1 MKKARSNYSG
11 TILSRTSALLC
22 LGVLLCAPLSGSAE
36 NASAKALSAQSVQQS
51 RTVKGHIVDE
61 TGEPM
66 IGVSVKVKGSQ
77 TATITDLDGNFA
89 ISAAPGDLLEVTYI
103 GYKTQTVKAT
113 ATSVSLKLEPEA
125 SDLDEVV
132 VIGFGVQKKRDL
144 TGAISSVKSEDITIS
159 PMPNPVEALQG
170 KVAGLDVTRSSGQ
183 AGASSSM
190 QLRGTRSLEASGD
203 PLVLIDG
210 MAGDLT
216 TLNANDIE
224 SIEVLK
230 DAASTAVYGSAG
242 ANGIIIVTTKSGKE
256 GRVKVNFNTYVGING
271 WSSVPKVHGAQ
282 EYFNIK
288 KKAQMIANTYTT
300 DEMVLG
306 ENVYA
311 AYMNGESI
319 DWADALLKTGVTQ
332 NYSLSVSGGSE
343 KTKAYMS
350 MNFSGEDGQY
360 DNDKY
365 KVYSTNMKIDHK
377 INKIVS
383 VGMNLQGS
391 YTYKNSA
398 YARLENLL
406 VKNPIGSLYDE
417 DGNIN
422 PYPVIDDR
430 NVVNVLVNNKSTYR
444 NNNQNTKIYLN
455 PYIRINPIKG
465 LTFESRMQVSLS
477 YSKANRFN
485 GIGSYAY
492 WSNVGNNPDGI
503 NTTTDVSASVA
514 TNNSANYKWENILT
528 YNFQIN
534 KDHDFTVMGATS
546 WNHNRNEYTYAS
558 ANCLTAN
565 EYLWHNLGSGQNQ
578 QANSSYTMSKGMGFI
593 GRITYSYKGKYLAS
607 ASVRHDGSSRL
618 ADGNRW
624 DTFPAF
630 SLGWRISEEKFMEKT
645 RSWLDNLKIRFGYGV
660 TGTASISP
668 YQTQALLSQSYR
680 ILGNQTLIS
689 YNYPQE
695 IVDPNLGWEKSYNT
709 NIGIDA
715 SFLNGRIS
723 LSADYYN
730 TTTKDIIWR
739 SLVPV
744 TNGGFNTSTQYTTT
758 TNICESNTKGL
769 ELTLSG
775 RPFIAKKEGD
785 FSWTIDATYTYGK
798 EKLTKFSSDD
808 GSDQYIDGKKILKVG
823 EPINSLYGYKLNGTW
838 KLSEADE
845 AAIFNAEPG
854 DLKINCADL
863 TRHVGENGVVYYTG
877 VNADGEMVTYDA
889 SNPYDASTARQ
900 VIGHT
905 QPDWTMGLKNS
916 FTYKGF
922 DLSIYLYWR
931 YGQMIDYGF
940 LGKFDPTGSGNF
952 PAYFDYW
959 TEETGNQNHR
969 YPALHGAKS
978 INQYIG
984 YDGLSFVDGS
994 FWKVKNITLG
1004 YTLPKNLLKKIG
1016 IENVRVYGTIT
1027 NPFVFAKSSLL
1038 KDYDPEMAGSLD
1050 YPLTKQ
1056 MVFGLNVT
1064 F

>member
-1 MKKARSNYSG
+1 MKKARSIYSG
-11 TILSRTSALLC
+11 SGLTRQTVVLGLSALLLSP
-22 LGVLLCAPLSGSAE
+22 LGAQAGNADAKVLATQA
-36 NASAKALSAQSVQQS
+36 VQQG
-51 RTVKGHIVDE
+51 RTVKGHVVDE

-66 IGVSVKVKGSQ
+66 IGVTVKVKGGKA
-77 TATITDLDGNFA
+77 ATITDFDGNFTINA
-89 ISAAPGDLLEVTYI
+89 EPGDEIEITYI
-103 GYKTQTVKAT
+103 GYKPLTVKAGS
-113 ATSVSLKLEPEA
+113 TSLSLKMNPDA

-132 VIGFGVQKKRDL
+132 VIGYGVQKKRDL

-183 AGASSSM
+183 AGAGSSM
-190 QLRGTRSLEASGD
+190 QLRGTRSLTASGN

-242 ANGIIIVTTKSGKE
+242 ANGIIIVTTKGGKE
-256 GRVKVNFNTYVGING
+256 GRTKVNFNSYIGVNG
-271 WSSVPKVHGAQ
+271 WSSVPKVHSAQ
-282 EYFNIK
+282 DYFNIRK
-288 KKAQMIANTYTT
+288 QAQIVANTYTT

-306 ENVYA
+306 ENAYA

-319 DWADALLKTGVTQ
+319 DWADELLKTGITQ
-332 NYSLSVSGGSE
+332 NYSLSISGGTE

-360 DNDKY
+360 DNDNY

-377 INKIVS
+377 INKIVN

-391 YTYKNSA
+391 YTYKNAA

-406 VKNPIGSLYDE
+406 VASPIGSLYDE

-422 PYPVIDDR
+422 PFPVVDD
-430 NVVNVLVNNKSTYR
+430 NKTVNILLNNKNTYR
-444 NNNQNTKIYLN
+444 NNNQNTQIYLN

-477 YSKANRFN
+477 YSKSNRFN
-485 GIGSYAY
+485 GIGSYNY
-492 WSNVGNNPDGI
+492 WNASDIPDGI
-503 NTTTDVSASVA
+503 NTSDKVDASVS
-514 TNNSANYKWENILT
+514 TSHSANYKWENILT

-534 KDHDFTVMGATS
+534 KNHDFTIMGATS
-546 WNHNRNEYTYAS
+546 WNHNRNEYVSAAS
-558 ANCLTAN
+558 NTLTAN
-565 EYLWHNLGSGQNQ
+565 EYLWHNLGTGQNQ
-578 QANSSYTMSKGMGFI
+578 QAGSSYTMSKGMGFI
-593 GRITYSYKGKYLAS
+593 GRITYSYMGKYLAS

-618 ADGNRW
+618 AEGNKW

-645 RSWLDNLKIRFGYGV
+645 KGWLDNLKIRFGWGV

-668 YQTQALLSQSYR
+668 YQTITELSQSYR

-689 YNYPQE
+689 YNYPQG

-730 TTTKDIIWR
+730 TTTKDIIWS

-744 TNGGFNTSTQYTTT
+744 TNGAFNTSAQYTTT

-808 GSDQYIDGKKILKVG
+808 GTSQYINGKSILKVG
-823 EPINSLYGYKLNGTW
+823 EPINSLYGYKLDGTW

-863 TRHVGENGVVYYTG
+863 TRHIGDNGEIYYTG
-877 VNADGEMVTYDA
+877 INAEGEMVTYDA
-889 SNPYDASTARQ
+889 NNPYDASTARQ

-905 QPDWTMGLKNS
+905 QPDWTMGLKNT

-922 DLSIYLYWR
+922 DLSVYLYWR
-931 YGQMIDYGF
+931 YGQTIDYGL
-940 LGKFDPTGSGNF
+940 LGRFDPTGNQNF
-952 PAYFDYW
+952 PTYFDYW

-978 INQYIG
+978 ISQYIG

-1004 YTLPKNLLKKIG
+1004 YTLPKNLLKRIG
-1016 IENVRVYGTIT
+1016 IENIRVYGTIT
-1027 NPFVFAKSSLL
+1027 NPFVFAKSDLL
-1038 KDYDPEMAGSLD
+1038 KDYDPEMAGNLN

-1056 MVFGLNVT
+1056 LVFGLNVT

>member
-1 MKKARSNYSG
+1 ME
-11 TILSRTSALLC
+11 LS
-22 LGVLLCAPLSGSAE
+22 
-36 NASAKALSAQSVQQS
+36 
-51 RTVKGHIVDE
+51 
-61 TGEPM
+61 
-66 IGVSVKVKGSQ
+66 
-77 TATITDLDGNFA
+77 
-89 ISAAPGDLLEVTYI
+89 YI
-103 GYKTQTVKAT
+103 GYKTTTFT
-113 ATSVSLKLEPEA
+113 AVSGKPANIKMSPDNTGLE
-125 SDLDEVV
+125 EVV
-132 VIGFGVQKKRDL
+132 VIGYGTQKKRDL
-144 TGAISSVKSEDITIS
+144 TGAVSSVKAEDITIS

-170 KVAGLDVTRSSGQ
+170 KVAGLDITRSSGQ
-183 AGASSSM
+183 AGAGSTM

-242 ANGIIIVTTKSGKE
+242 ANGIIIVTTKSGKA
-256 GRVKVNFNTYVGING
+256 GRIKVNLNSYIGVNG
-271 WSSVPKVHGAQ
+271 WSSTPKMHSAQ

-288 KKAQMIANTYTT
+288 KQAQIAGNTYTT

-306 ENVYA
+306 EEVYA
-311 AYMNGESI
+311 AYMNGETI
-319 DWADALLKTGVTQ
+319 DWVDTLLKTGVTQ
-332 NYSLSVSGGSE
+332 NHSLSVSGGSE

-350 MNFSGEDGQY
+350 MNFSGENGQY
-360 DNDKY
+360 SNDNY

-398 YARLENLL
+398 YAKLENSL
-406 VKNPIGSLYDE
+406 VTSPIGSLYDA

-422 PYPVIDDR
+422 PYPVVGDNNTI
-430 NVVNVLVNNKSTYR
+430 NLLVNNKSTYR

-455 PYIRINPIKG
+455 PYIRITPLKG
-465 LTFESRMQVSLS
+465 LTFESRMQVSLN

-485 GIGSYAY
+485 GIGSYNY
-492 WSNVGNNPDGI
+492 WNSGSIPDGI
-503 NTTTDVSASVA
+503 STTTDVDASVA
-514 TNNSANYKWENILT
+514 INHSANYKWENILT

-534 KDHDFTVMGATS
+534 KDHDFTIMGATS

-558 ANCLTAN
+558 SNTLTAN
-565 EYLWHNLGSGQNQ
+565 EYLWHNLGTGQNQ
-578 QANSSYTMSKGMGFI
+578 QVGSSYTMSKGLGFI
-593 GRITYSYKGKYLAS
+593 GRITYSYQGKYLAS

-618 ADGNRW
+618 AEGNKW

-630 SLGWRISEEKFMEKT
+630 SLGWRISEEKFMEST
-645 RSWLDNLKIRFGYGV
+645 RSWLDNLKIRFGWGV
-660 TGTASISP
+660 TGTASIAA
-668 YQTQALLSQSYR
+668 YQTMTQLSQSYR
-680 ILGNQTLIS
+680 ILGNQTLTS
-689 YNYPQE
+689 YAYPQE

-715 SFLNGRIS
+715 SFLNGRIN
-723 LSADYYN
+723 LTADYYN
-730 TTTKDIIWR
+730 TNTKDIIWR

-744 TNGGFNTSTQYTTT
+744 INGGFNSSLQYTTT
-758 TNICESNTKGL
+758 TNICESKTNGI
-769 ELTLSG
+769 ELTITG
-775 RPFIAKKEGD
+775 RPFVAKKEGD
-785 FSWTIDATYTYGK
+785 FTWTIDATYTYGK

-808 GSDQYIDGKKILKVG
+808 GTDQYINGKNILKKG
-823 EPINSLYGYKLNGTW
+823 EPINSYYGFKLNGTW
-838 KLSEADE
+838 KTSEADE

-863 TRHVGENGVVYYTG
+863 TRHVNSDGSVYYTG
-877 VNADGEMVTYDA
+877 INSEGTEIIYDA
-889 SNPYDASTARQ
+889 NNPYDASSAKQ
-900 VIGHT
+900 VLGHR

-931 YGQMIDYGF
+931 YGQLIDYGL
-940 LGKFDPTGSGNF
+940 LGKYDPTGAGNF
-952 PAYFDYW
+952 PCYFDYW
-959 TEETGNQNHR
+959 TQDTGNQNHR
-969 YPALHGAKS
+969 YPALHSGKS
-978 INQYIG
+978 ISQYIG

-1004 YTLPKNLLKKIG
+1004 YTLPKKVLNKLG
-1016 IENVRVYGTIT
+1016 IENIRVYGTIT
-1027 NPFVFAKSSLL
+1027 NPFVFAKSDLL

-1056 MVFGLNVT
+1056 LVFGLNVT